1 MVSRQRFRLCT
12 AMGAAGGA
20 VVVGGAGAIREEG
33 VMRRKESEEE
43 DVQEAKENTQ
53 GNSESF
59 NV

>member
-1 MVSRQRFRLCT
+1 
-12 AMGAAGGA
+12 MGAAGDA

-33 VMRRKESEEE
+33 VMRQKESEEE

>member
-1 MVSRQRFRLCT
+1 
-12 AMGAAGGA
+12 MGAAGDA

-33 VMRRKESEEE
+33 VMRRKESEE

-53 GNSESF
+53 VNSESF

>member
-1 MVSRQRFRLCT
+1 MQRSW
-12 AMGAAGGA
+12 
-20 VVVGGAGAIREEG
+20 VVLERSGKKAWCG
-33 VMRRKESEEE
+33 KEREEE

>member
-1 MVSRQRFRLCT
+1 MGT
-12 AMGAAGGA
+12 AGDA
-20 VVVGGAGAIREEG
+20 VVVGGAGAMREEG